1 MKKNAFIMSVFCNSR
16 VKTTRMCTKCDFAQN
31 KYLQFKKEHFLK
43 SFQTLL
49 KLLLKNLI
57 YTTSL
62 YIQNTAPDVFRQ
74 LMFDKHIIDE
84 YFYINF
90 R

>member
-62 YIQNTAPDVFRQ
+62 YIQKKERKTQRQ
-74 LMFDKHIIDE
+74 MSSDNQCL
-84 YFYINF
+84 INI
-90 R
+90 

>member
-1 MKKNAFIMSVFCNSR
+1 MKKNAFIMSVFCKSR
-16 VKTTRMCTKCDFAQN
+16 VKTIRMCTKCDFAQN
-31 KYLQFKKEHFLK
+31 KYLQFKKEQFFT

-62 YIQNTAPDVFRQ
+62 YIQKKERKTQRQ
-74 LMFDKHIIDE
+74 MSSD
-84 YFYINF
+84 N
-90 R
+90 